1 MIKKLFVIACLACIL
16 LFTWLFFPT
25 FDFNRE
31 KKLIGWQKLPLP
43 MPYKSF
49 RDFAYAVAEKRIYV
63 FNGEHF
69 FYSDDLEKWH
79 EITEIPEFR
88 TFHREEPFALA
99 WFKNRLWAF
108 FNREGKEVWSSKDGS
123 NWQLE
128 ADKVFMS
135 AHIYGKICSFKDK
148 LWLINSLG
156 EGEVFSSDD
165 GKLWNK
171 VGQCGLYSQ
180 IVKNLL
186 VFKNELWVIGHDWS
200 NFCKTSD
207 GKTWQKVRLNFPG
220 PSRNN
225 AAFGV
230 FDDKLWLI
238 GGQREYS
245 MRETGKA
252 DPLFF
257 LSILNM
263 QGSSKRMKDLS
274 DTWYSEDGQNWFCN
288 SRQESLN
295 FLDIKAFTIGERF
308 ILIGDAANF
317 SYNSAR
323 DLPED
328 KYVWEAIPTKTDN

>member
-1 MIKKLFVIACLACIL
+1 MIKNLFVIACIVFIL
-16 LFTWLFFPT
+16 MFTWLFFPT

-31 KKLIGWQKLPLP
+31 KTLITWQKLALP
-43 MPYKSF
+43 MPYRSF
-49 RDFAYAVAEKRIYV
+49 SDFTYAIAEKRIYV

-69 FYSDDLEKWH
+69 FYSDDLAKWQ
-79 EITEIPEFR
+79 EIAETAEFR

-108 FNREGKEVWSSKDGS
+108 FNREGKEIWSSKDGK

-128 ADKVFMS
+128 ADKVFSS
-135 AHIYGKICSFKDK
+135 ARIYGKVCSFNDK
-148 LWLINSLG
+148 LWLVNSLG

-165 GKLWNK
+165 GKVWIK
-171 VGQCGLYSQ
+171 QGQCGSYSL
-180 IVKNLL
+180 IVNNLL
-186 VFKNELWVIGHDWS
+186 VFNSELWVMGHDWG
-200 NFCKTSD
+200 NIYKTSD

-220 PSRNN
+220 ASRNS

-245 MRETGKA
+245 MRETIKA

-257 LSILNM
+257 LFFLNP

-274 DTWYSEDGQNWFCN
+274 DTWYSKDGQNWVCN
-288 SRQESLN
+288 SRQEDLN
-295 FLDIKAFTIGERF
+295 FLDIKAFNLGSRF
-308 ILIGDAANF
+308 ILIGDAANY

-323 DLPED
+323 DLPQD
-328 KYVWEAIPTKTDN
+328 KYVWEAIPTKP